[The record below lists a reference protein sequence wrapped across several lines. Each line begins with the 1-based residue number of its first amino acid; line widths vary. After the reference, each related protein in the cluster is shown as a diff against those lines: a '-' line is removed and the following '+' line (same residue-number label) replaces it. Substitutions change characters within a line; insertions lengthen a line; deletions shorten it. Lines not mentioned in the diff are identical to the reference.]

1 MKASGSHPERVSYK
15 VGQIEKIKFSEVKEK
30 EIKITSRKL
39 DFEDVENKRGC
50 ISKTILPIYLYTY
63 VSTIIFEG
71 LSENQRK

>member
-15 VGQIEKIKFSEVKEK
+15 VGQIEKIRFSEVKEK

-50 ISKTILPIYLYTY
+50 ISAKLYYLYTY
-63 VSTIIFEG
+63 I
-71 LSENQRK
+71 LMYLL